1 MSQSAQPT
9 GQITPYAEKLKT
21 LRSELLRSKKEILTA
36 LPNHLDAERM
46 FRLYLTCAQV
56 TPRLG
61 DCVPISVVGAVMQAA
76 QLGLS
81 LENVLG
87 ESYLI
92 PRRNKHM
99 GGAYVAHFQI
109 GYKGLRKLA
118 RQADADLRDIFA
130 VPVFKNDIFDYE
142 LGLTPAL
149 THKPSKQ
156 GNRGHLIC
164 AYAVAWWK
172 DEYKRFFVADEDVI
186 TKARES
192 SDAFKRAAR
201 DATND
206 SPWHTHPE
214 AMWQKTAIIR
224 LCGQMTL
231 SSDSMLARALV
242 AEQHDG
248 STLRSSIKGESPDI
262 LVMPLPEADGAGQEQ
277 APPVPEPEKPKG
289 ALDNVVAQARANGG
303 GETPPPAQPRRR
315 RAAAAQAQQQPLP
328 APEPPKEEPYDPET
342 GEVRAEDEPPQR
354 EPGDD

>member
-1 MSQSAQPT
+1 MSQSVQPQ
-9 GQITPYAEKLKT
+9 GQILPYAEKLKT
-21 LRSELLRSKKEILTA
+21 LRGELLRSKSEILKA

-61 DCVPISVVGAVMQAA
+61 DCLPVSVVGAVMQSA

-81 LENVLG
+81 LEGVLG
-87 ESYLI
+87 EAYLI
-92 PRRNKHM
+92 PRRNKNV

-118 RQADADLRDIFA
+118 RQADSDLRDIFA
-130 VPVFKNDIFDYE
+130 VPVFKNDVFDYE
-142 LGLTPAL
+142 LGLNPTL
-149 THKPSKQ
+149 THRPVKQ
-156 GNRGHLIC
+156 GSRGHLIA

-186 TKARES
+186 TKARQS
-192 SDAFKRAAR
+192 SDAFKRSAR
-201 DATND
+201 EGTND

-248 STLRSSIKGESPDI
+248 SALRASIRGDSPDI
-262 LVMPLPEADGAGQEQ
+262 LVMPMPDADSGSQEQ
-277 APPVPEPEKPKG
+277 APVAEPEKPKG
-289 ALDNVVAQARANGG
+289 ALDNVVAQARSNGNS
-303 GETPPPAQPRRR
+303 ESAVPAQPAPRRR
-315 RAAAAQAQQQPLP
+315 RAAAQAQRP
-328 APEPPKEEPYDPET
+328 APEPKQEELYDPET
-342 GEVRAEDEPPQR
+342 GEVPPEQEPSER
-354 EPGDD
+354 EPGED